1 MLVHTIEDVDR
12 YVAQIRK
19 SAISAQDWIRA
30 QTCGPFDLL
39 RRMKFDP
46 VGFDPIEGHALNI
59 IEQINQTWTALV
71 ALDAARQLL
80 SLHPDAGGYRLEP
93 GAHASIPLDVM
104 SVVPDLVGAETF
116 ATVDYRNNR
125 KLQTDLN
132 KMAVRNER
140 HRYVFFMSP
149 DFPKTERLVDLE
161 RDGVQVWSVEVNI

>member
-12 YVAQIRK
+12 YLAQIRK
-19 SAISAQDWIRA
+19 SAVSAQEWIRA

-39 RRMKFDP
+39 RRMKFDR
-46 VGFDPIEGHALNI
+46 VGFDPIEGQALNI

-71 ALDAARQLL
+71 AIEAARQLL

-93 GAHASIPLDVM
+93 GAYGSIPLDVM
-104 SVVPDLVGAETF
+104 SVAPGLVGAETF

-125 KLQTDLN
+125 KLQKDVK
-132 KMAVRNER
+132 KMAARSER

-149 DFPKTERLVDLE
+149 DFPKTERLTRLG
-161 RDGVQVWSVEVNI
+161 RDGVEVWSVEVNI